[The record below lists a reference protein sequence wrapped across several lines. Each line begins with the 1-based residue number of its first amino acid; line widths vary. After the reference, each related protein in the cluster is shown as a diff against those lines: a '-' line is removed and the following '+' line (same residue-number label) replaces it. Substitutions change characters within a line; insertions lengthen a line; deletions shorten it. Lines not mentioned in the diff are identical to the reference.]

1 MHVEKYRKSAVGHL
15 LRHYN
20 RTANHI
26 SNQDIYA
33 DKTKFNYNLCKREE
47 SDLSYYKK
55 RISQVK
61 CQNRADVK
69 ALCDWI
75 ITLPKKDFTKEQ
87 EQLFFQSAYNFLA
100 ERYGEKNMVSAWVHK
115 DEAG

>member
-1 MHVEKYRKSAVGHL
+1 MHVEKYTKSAVGHL

-26 SNQDIYA
+26 SNQDICA

-69 ALCDWI
+69 ALN
-75 ITLPKKDFTKEQ
+75 ITVQMYPCSEGTDTGSPAL
-87 EQLFFQSAYNFLA
+87 
-100 ERYGEKNMVSAWVHK
+100 
-115 DEAG
+115 